1 MVSAPIQILQA
12 LDEEQRISSKW
23 IATAL
28 NKRHDNV
35 IRDIDVLKNE
45 DSSNLR
51 NVISIFDQRGFIAEI
66 RMTLTFAILLLSLYR
81 GPKSTKARILI
92 LEALDYF
99 LHRAPKLEA
108 ELSEAK
114 RKLAEAQQKQLRKP
128 ASKNKSSWLV
138 PIYAEP
144 LFDDGLN
151 QKVIIA
157 YDRKT
162 LDQLSPKQAVIV
174 QLEHVRAIMH
184 GVQKKEQEIFEMLM
198 NHEGTL
204 Q

>member
-1 MVSAPIQILQA
+1 MISAPIQILQA

-114 RKLAEAQQKQLRKP
+114 RKLAEAQQKQLKKP
-128 ASKNKSSWLV
+128 TGKNKGSWLV

-162 LDQLSPKQAVIV
+162 LDELSPKQAVIV

-184 GVQKKEQEIFEMLM
+184 GVQKKEQEIFGRLVADKDL
-198 NHEGTL
+198 L